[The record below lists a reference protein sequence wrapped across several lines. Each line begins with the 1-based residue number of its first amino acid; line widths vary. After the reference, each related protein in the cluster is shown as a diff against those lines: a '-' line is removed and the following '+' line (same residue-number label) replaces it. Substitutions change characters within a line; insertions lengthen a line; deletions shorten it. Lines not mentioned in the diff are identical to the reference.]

1 MLVVASDVV
10 SGYNL
15 SEVTMV
21 TMKKFIDDDTIAIAI
36 AKLEIHAKH
45 TIG

>member
-1 MLVVASDVV
+1 MLMVASDVV

-21 TMKKFIDDDTIAIAI
+21 TMKFIDDDTIAIAI